1 MIENTIVSIDVMVKG
16 VSGVLVPLGFD
27 QYVTATQALYLYN
40 LISISLILLVA
51 GFSSQKSEAAFCV
64 ITPLM
69 AGLFIFFGWFRAAT
83 VAETQSLIV
92 LTIICALLGI
102 FIYMN
107 DQNKER
113 YGSGGPGSK
122 LITVALMLAFFTA
135 SFTMISDFN
144 ILPGGHPM
152 PAAGTCAAGF
162 TCDAYNNIDFTTTSS
177 QFSNAGGLGGDV
189 VSTVT
194 GLASAIPT
202 MIFLVLKMAIGVL
215 AFPVILNGIM
225 SGLYPGITDN
235 GMYLMFLGVMEVVIL
250 AIYALGIY
258 EFIRGSPGSTI

>member
-16 VSGVLVPLGFD
+16 VSGVLIPLGFD
-27 QYVTATQALYLYN
+27 AYVTPAQAMYLYN
-40 LISISLILLVA
+40 LISISLILFIA

-69 AGLFIFFGWFRAAT
+69 AGMFIWFGWFRGATAAD
-83 VAETQSLIV
+83 TQALII

-107 DQNKER
+107 DANRER
-113 YGSGGPGSK
+113 HGIGGPGSK
-122 LITVALMLAFFTA
+122 LITVALMLALFTA

-144 ILPGGHPM
+144 IFPGGHPM

-162 TCDAYNNIDFTTTSS
+162 SCDAYSNIDFTTTSS
-177 QFSNAGGLGGDV
+177 QFTNAGGLGGDV
-189 VSTVT
+189 VSAVA

-202 MIFLVLKMAIGVL
+202 LIVMLLKMAVGVV
-215 AFPVILNGIM
+215 AFPVVLNSILG
-225 SGLYPGITDN
+225 GLYPGITDN
-235 GMYLMFLGVMEVVIL
+235 GMYLAFLAVMEVVIL
-250 AIYALGIY
+250 SIYALGLY
-258 EFIRGSPGSTI
+258 ELVRGSPGSTI